1 MTQIG
6 QLPPSGGT
14 SRFNAMQF
22 LITQMLSKTRTVQV
36 VKVLSVTNSGD
47 VSPVGEVSVQVLVN
61 QMDGLGNI
69 TPHGEVFGIPYF
81 RLQGG
86 KNAVIIDPEVGD
98 IGIICV
104 ADRDVSAVK
113 ANKGQA
119 NPGSYRRFSLSDGF
133 YIGGFLNDT
142 PEQYIQ
148 FNADG
153 MKWNDKNGNV
163 IQSDSDGVKINGVLF
178 DRSQNISNVGTYDG
192 SGEGTFNGHTVGA
205 HIHSDP
211 QGGDTGPPTG

>member
-14 SRFNAMQF
+14 GRFNAMSF
-22 LITQMLSKTRTVQV
+22 LITQLLSKTRTIQV
-36 VKVLSVTNSGD
+36 VKVLSVENHGE
-47 VSPVGEVSVQVLVN
+47 VSPVGEVSVQVLTN

-69 TPHGEVFGIPYF
+69 TAHGEIFGIPYF

-86 KNAVIIDPEVGD
+86 KNAVIMDPEVGD

-104 ADRDVSAVK
+104 ADRDISSVK

-119 NPGSYRRFSLSDGF
+119 TPGSYRRFSLSDGL

-148 FNADG
+148 FTTDG

-163 IQSDSDGVKINGVLF
+163 IESDSDGVKINGVLF
-178 DRSQNISNVGTYDG
+178 DRSQNISNVGTVDA
-192 SGEGTFNGHTVGA
+192 SGEGTFNGHTVGQ

-211 QGGDTGPPTG
+211 QGGSVGPPTG